1 MVIKRTQK
9 IKVKTNKKDP
19 LKSIKSKFNTLNK
32 KYKKLLNEHDAIKDK
47 QIRLLAEFDNFRKRT
62 SIEKNK
68 LINYDG
74 EKLIILLLPIF
85 DDLERTV
92 SEKYNNSK
100 SIQKGIAIILENVK
114 KILEDNEIEQFSS
127 INKKFDPDLHEALM
141 SEPGK
146 EDNIILKEFEKGYR
160 YKDKIIRH
168 SKVVVSTKS

>member
-1 MVIKRTQK
+1 M
-9 IKVKTNKKDP
+9 KKQ
-19 LKSIKSKFNTLNK
+19 LIIILSISVAFSQLS
-32 KYKKLLNEHDAIKDK
+32 IKDK

-62 SIEKNK
+62 NIEKDK

-74 EKLIILLLPIF
+74 EKLIISLLPIF

-92 SEKYNNSK
+92 SEKCNDSK

-127 INKKFDPDLHEALM
+127 IHKEFNPDLHEALM
-141 SEPGK
+141 SKSGK

-168 SKVVVSTKS
+168 SKVVVSTKSWEIIMKY